1 MIRGN
6 IVMKGYYK
14 NKEATDNAMK
24 NGWFSFRRFSCYA
37 S

>member
-14 NKEATDNAMK
+14 NKEATDEAMK
-24 NGWFSFRRFSCYA
+24 MVGFIQEI
-37 S
+37 